1 MAEPKMDLVRR
12 TFHMLGAGTK
22 EYVTDTFGS
31 TLKQVREQSLSVK
44 NEVLHDVVTSAQDG
58 YNKIRRYTH
67 VKNILDWFFDGSDQI
82 ESEYVDDEW
91 DSGEPSMGEDA
102 GDDDVSRDNAPAVLS
117 ADSMKS
123 IASKQTAALYRV
135 SGKQSEVSIA
145 NTAEIVK
152 TLDTRTAELV
162 KAISSVNTSLNTLTN
177 SFNAFTKAYFEG
189 EEKKFTYYASENNNK
204 EQYRDPNTV
213 LDSSNRLNLENITKT
228 IKERTVDS
236 TVNTVKG
243 FLSQI
248 GNSTTERISFLLQN
262 TVGEF
267 VKIGG
272 KSLNDI
278 GERFDATVNAVV
290 QGSLSTL
297 LNNDIFKRF
306 VGDFTHSQVGTDL
319 RGYLKNGYN
328 DKRANFDNMT
338 RQTIIDIIPGYLKKI
353 TEGITGKTWNIN
365 ERGQLTTR
373 NENTFSRI
381 SKYAFNSTGIYGDD
395 ADTILK
401 AVRSIDYKLNQSDVD
416 LVLKAISISLVFS
429 GKSFINPAMVAA
441 DTSLIAQVIVTLMNA
456 TGKRD
461 DEYWTNIV
469 RGVLMKLD
477 SDPVMKQSFIE
488 SVNAN
493 ISNVQKQQFQL
504 VNSNPRVAHDMEASG
519 GSLTIDMARDQLRR
533 DRNRR
538 LESYGL
544 PTVPSNQEA
553 DGTVTDA
560 SGKAVANVSKVNKF
574 SDLTTLDYTRG
585 IFTLLNRGINVRVDP
600 SDKPFKPIRLTH
612 RETGPALES
621 LEVSKHTEKL
631 AEKSGSFL
639 KEMNELLMPR
649 GLRISMQH
657 FARDIGQQ
665 MGVYDPNVKDEHG
678 NQISMFDQVKRN
690 ILKPL
695 TSKVDLYGN
704 QALNYVFGDKV
715 QDKDADGNDITRR
728 QGGLLQPVRDKF
740 GTMKQNITDDIK
752 SIGESYNRKMMLRD
766 AKNEL
771 KETVSYVQGMD
782 NTEGSAENDDRIA
795 AQHVFALMQTAV
807 ADGDGSQD
815 LGRINEAINT
825 IQDPGLR
832 SRLQRSVI
840 PMVQATGERTEKKSL
855 LGKLLSGGLSLT
867 KKIFSPIIS
876 VLKAGF
882 NVVKSIGSKIL
893 SLIGRGIKSG
903 VRDITTGASNVWR
916 ALVGQSAT
924 YDAEGN
930 VIAPETRGLFGSM
943 RDSIANR
950 RDRKAREAY
959 AKEVSGIVSPAIGS
973 SGVNQ
978 EAERQKLE
986 AAQKEADAKIKA
998 AEAKASEAE
1007 SKAEKKSL
1015 GQRISD
1021 WNPLT
1026 RIYQNSEFLSGFT
1039 QSFREAKMKREA
1051 ARVENL
1057 KAETVADRETEKL
1070 TKAVEGSKKSVLTDI
1085 RDIINKIFTKMDTEE
1100 SPENT
1105 VTDDTAT
1112 PEVDESSTDESEK
1125 SKVTT
1130 ASEDE
1135 SEKLQQSQ
1143 NDEKSKVTA
1152 ASENGGTPVTTT
1164 TTPTTTPTDTSTTD
1178 TSANA
1183 KAGSKYS
1190 VGQALGG
1197 ITAMLGG
1204 VFKIIMTILMS
1215 IEGFKVL
1222 INFVKDAFIEAIQP
1236 LSKLFLQLKKAIT
1249 PVIKSLAGI
1258 VSTIA
1263 EGLSTIVGVF
1273 VDLLQPVLEST
1284 SPILDMIG
1292 EVLPGLLECVSILLK
1307 VIMAPLMGI
1316 MQAVIVPVLRQVAN
1330 ALEVIQG
1337 IIQASVGYIIT
1348 GLGNI
1353 LKVVSLLLPKILG
1366 GGAIKDKG
1374 KELVE
1379 QGGALMAEGR
1389 KNIGS
1394 GLKKFV
1400 TTAVEQMNPVAMTK
1414 TFATTTIDSIA
1425 NDGNTETSEKSSRTN
1440 TPYDGT
1446 GGSVMDGVVA
1456 SGDVNS
1462 HNVNSSSKIYN
1473 TYNTWGSGDKLNQ
1486 KSYGNYLN
1494 MGNRGCGP
1502 IALADVYARR
1512 TGRSID
1518 PATLAKRMYG
1528 AGMYDPGRG
1537 TSVNGLIAAGKA
1549 MGMNTHVGRVTSRLL
1564 STASPNNPITIIG
1577 SGSGYTTK
1585 SGNNHYM
1592 NVVGS
1597 KNGISY
1603 VANPLTG
1610 RVDRAYTSSLVSG
1623 SKYGLYGSG
1632 DSDDT
1637 LDRFNLGDG
1646 FMDAFKD
1653 LTSTAGRILG
1663 IFRTDEKSTS
1673 DEVNDSIQAEKDKE
1687 AAYQIKMNAT
1697 DESGNSTF
1705 DESAVTTAALNKCRE
1720 DNPRNDG
1727 ESVAAYEKRISKVF
1741 TANSNRYIRDAAYSM
1756 YGDQVQQ
1763 SALNKIQ
1770 SNLSIVNSGIS
1781 LANSIAEDMDSY
1793 GSSYMNGGFGQMT
1806 GSTNKEKV
1814 WSYLRTLGMNP
1825 KGVAGLMGCFQY
1837 ESGFESNN
1845 LENTYQSK
1853 FGYGTSKS
1861 GDERYTAD
1869 VNSGTESERAFVSGR
1884 NNPEKVGYGIAQFTS
1899 SGLKQGLYNAT
1910 VKNGKSID
1918 DLQTQ
1923 LEFVVQCLKDRG
1935 IYDMINNAST
1945 PTEANKYFLW
1955 KYEAGTGYDSDE
1967 AVLSA
1972 YNWINKETDGYANGV
1987 LARHG
1992 AAEEFYKQFKDWN
2005 PSAEASQG
2013 DVISAAAEVFRSY
2026 KRANPQGTYMNSTFG
2041 DLILTNGQV
2050 IQDFRPD
2057 CSGIMSAAIKSMG
2070 YNIGVGNRT
2079 GFRCADI
2086 SRLSSNSV
2094 ITDSDGNASSDWII
2108 GQFDPSDRQP
2118 GDIDVNYKH
2127 MGMYITD
2134 KNGQARGLDGGSTR
2148 GINQS
2153 ATAADQYLSGQ
2164 PWKDLLHWTIQSH
2177 GDSESPAPT
2186 AYIRYVG
2193 APSEESEYNEPSG
2206 TSKPSW
2212 APSSPG
2218 DVPSY
2223 SELQDMLK
2231 EFHRTMDSR
2240 NSNESAQRVLDAKKN
2255 YAEITT
2261 PVLPSYDDGSSTT
2274 TSTTVHPY
2282 NIYGSGDVD
2291 GFDWFGLTDQPDK
2304 QPIVINK
2311 YSVSQNK
2318 QSQTE
2323 KLNMILN
2330 NTYNVRSERIEELLE
2345 KILDAIEDDND
2356 KPKSGG
2362 NIGTS
2367 RSSAPNLFS
2376 DSSIPKQVQRLYS

>member
-22 EYVTDTFGS
+22 EYVSDTFGS

-91 DSGEPSMGEDA
+91 DSGEPSMGEDS
-102 GDDDVSRDNAPAVLS
+102 GDDDASRDNAPAVLS

-306 VGDFTHSQVGTDL
+306 AGDFTHSQVGTDL
-319 RGYLKNGYN
+319 RGYLKNSYN
-328 DKRANFDNMT
+328 DKRAAFDNMT

-395 ADTILK
+395 ADAILK

-429 GKSFINPAMVAA
+429 GKAFINPAMVAA

-504 VNSNPRVAHDMEASG
+504 VNSNPRVAHDMEVSG

-560 SGKAVANVSKVNKF
+560 SGKAVANISKVNRF

-600 SDKPFKPIRLTH
+600 SDKPFKPMRLTH

-621 LEVSKHTEKL
+621 LEVSKNTEKL

-665 MGVYDPNVKDEHG
+665 IGVYDPNVKDEHG

-704 QALNYVFGDKV
+704 QALNYIFGDKV
-715 QDKDADGNDITRR
+715 QDKDANGNDITRR

-740 GTMKQNITDDIK
+740 GTMKQNIADDIK
-752 SIGESYNRKMMLRD
+752 SVGESYNRKMMLRD

-916 ALVGQSAT
+916 AFVGQSAT

-950 RDRKAREAY
+950 RDRKAQEAY

-1007 SKAEKKSL
+1007 AKAEKKSL

-1085 RDIINKIFTKMDTEE
+1085 RDVINKIFTKMDTEE

-1105 VTDDTAT
+1105 VTDDTST
-1112 PEVDESSTDESEK
+1112 PEVDESSTEESEK

-1130 ASEDE
+1130 TSEDE

-1164 TTPTTTPTDTSTTD
+1164 TTPTTTPTNTSTTD
-1178 TSANA
+1178 TSTNA

-1190 VGQALGG
+1190 IGQALGG

-1249 PVIKSLAGI
+1249 PIIKSLAGI

-1330 ALEVIQG
+1330 ALEVVMGVLQFSFG
-1337 IIQASVGYIIT
+1337 IVISA
-1348 GLGNI
+1348 
-1353 LKVVSLLLPKILG
+1353 LG
-1366 GGAIKDKG
+1366 GLLYLVGKLVPLVGNSLSEKG
-1374 KELVE
+1374 QSMVE
-1379 QGGALMAEGR
+1379 QGGSMVT
-1389 KNIGS
+1389 S
-1394 GLKKFV
+1394 GVKSMVSGTTKLV
-1400 TTAVEQMNPVAMTK
+1400 TTAVEQMNPVAIAK
-1414 TFATTTIDSIA
+1414 TYATTTIDSIA

-1512 TGRSID
+1512 TGRNID

-1597 KNGISY
+1597 KNGVSY

-1610 RVDRAYTSSLVSG
+1610 RVDQAYTSSLVSG

-1663 IFRTDEKSTS
+1663 IFSTDEKSTS

-1687 AAYQIKMNAT
+1687 AAYQIKSNLSEDEGYVQEDVDNKALDLCKQDNPQGNTETDQAYSARISKLMNSYGYRYRSAAAYELYGSTATANVNSTKDSINSSISGGNKLIEGMSSSMVNTSGDGSGYFASPNNMQVRLAT
-1697 DESGNSTF
+1697 DGYTPTIMSTDISGAESGQSPLHEFFKYTTGATF
-1705 DESAVTTAALNKCRE
+1705 AKSMNGNWYDKRNNPDQSGQGTSGSSHKGIDILTSNKNDGTAALYPTTDGTVIESKYSDTGGNMVTWKDSAGYIHRYLHM
-1720 DNPRNDG
+1720 RNHPLV
-1727 ESVAAYEKRISKVF
+1727 SVNQTIK
-1741 TANSNRYIRDAAYSM
+1741 
-1756 YGDQVQQ
+1756 G
-1763 SALNKIQ
+1763 
-1770 SNLSIVNSGIS
+1770 G
-1781 LANSIAEDMDSY
+1781 
-1793 GSSYMNGGFGQMT
+1793 MNGTLLGYIGNT
-1806 GSTNKEKV
+1806 GNSHGAHLHYDIRQKLLGGDFVNPLTYFQYVKP
-1814 WSYLRTLGMNP
+1814 SYVEGLQSRINIP
-1825 KGVAGLMGCFQY
+1825 AGLMNSTWGYYKDKNGVAEYFQNAKQAGMTPA
-1837 ESGFESNN
+1837 ESALIASVGIQEDSG
-1845 LENTYQSK
+1845 K
-1853 FGYGTSKS
+1853 KIFGTKSLTNVTHDSGGQQAVGIMNWVDIDTNKYGTSIPDQLEYIKRMYFDDEWNS
-1861 GDERYTAD
+1861 YQAKVRNPNAEHQLPAFKRTTGRDGFALHEGDQYGEYINTDLIEGA
-1869 VNSGTESERAFVSGR
+1869 SHFVSSALV
-1884 NNPEKVGYGIAQFTS
+1884 PASYDTD
-1899 SGLKQGLYNAT
+1899 SGL
-1910 VKNGKSID
+1910 
-1918 DLQTQ
+1918 
-1923 LEFVVQCLKDRG
+1923 
-1935 IYDMINNAST
+1935 
-1945 PTEANKYFLW
+1945 NKYV
-1955 KYEAGTGYDSDE
+1955 GTAASI
-1967 AVLSA
+1967 
-1972 YNWINKETDGYANGV
+1972 YNWMLDNGYASQP
-1987 LARHG
+1987 
-1992 AAEEFYKQFKDWN
+1992 EEESD
-2005 PSAEASQG
+2005 
-2013 DVISAAAEVFRSY
+2013 
-2026 KRANPQGTYMNSTFG
+2026 
-2041 DLILTNGQV
+2041 
-2050 IQDFRPD
+2050 
-2057 CSGIMSAAIKSMG
+2057 
-2070 YNIGVGNRT
+2070 
-2079 GFRCADI
+2079 
-2086 SRLSSNSV
+2086 SNSSA
-2094 ITDSDGNASSDWII
+2094 SD
-2108 GQFDPSDRQP
+2108 
-2118 GDIDVNYKH
+2118 
-2127 MGMYITD
+2127 
-2134 KNGQARGLDGGSTR
+2134 
-2148 GINQS
+2148 
-2153 ATAADQYLSGQ
+2153 
-2164 PWKDLLHWTIQSH
+2164 
-2177 GDSESPAPT
+2177 
-2186 AYIRYVG
+2186 
-2193 APSEESEYNEPSG
+2193 
-2206 TSKPSW
+2206 KPRW
-2212 APSSPG
+2212 APSSPS
-2218 DVPSY
+2218 DTPKY
-2223 SELQDMLK
+2223 AELQDMMK

-2261 PVLPSYDDGSSTT
+2261 PVLPSYDDSSSTT
-2274 TSTTVHPY
+2274 TNTTVHPY

-2318 QSQTE
+2318 QAQTE

-2345 KILDAIEDDND
+2345 KILDAIEDDPD

-2362 NIGTS
+2362 GIDTS
-2367 RSSAPNLFS
+2367 RSSTSNLFS
-2376 DSSIPKQVQRLYS
+2376 DSTIPKQVQRLYS